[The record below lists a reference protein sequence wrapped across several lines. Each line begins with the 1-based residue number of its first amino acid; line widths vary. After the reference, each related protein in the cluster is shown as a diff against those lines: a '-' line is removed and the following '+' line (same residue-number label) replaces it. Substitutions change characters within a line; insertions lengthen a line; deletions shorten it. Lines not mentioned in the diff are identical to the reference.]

1 MNFFKK
7 ISFSFALAAILFGGF
22 PSHVQAD
29 ITINRAFSSVP
40 YTTISYSQNLLDSS
54 RLPLARHTVAC
65 EEVKDLFATPQTQRG
80 MRNSS
85 HEAVRKLFAI
95 FDEKVSTSIL
105 LTFKNPE
112 DNVHVSCSFDIC
124 NSDNDLLFH
133 PVPTLKLDIT
143 GSRAELPGYAL
154 NLLTATSTP
163 DGLLVEYRGTILS
176 LALAACAGAVA
187 SIPKVMRAREP
198 KVCSRYLTL
207 EQFEE
212 FIKLFD
218 AELAQAY
225 MKKKGLKSVDSL
237 KRVVKLKTTDPVI
250 PAAQRWYDS
259 TWKVFGKQ
267 ETIPSAP
274 ALAVIG
280 APYRGSLSVL
290 AEQGVLSGNEDKK
303 QLRILVTTTNAFS
316 INEVLAHAEELKNNN
331 WVLVI
336 VRGDW
341 DYPFSTDLFVS
352 NGKNYLNSDS
362 IPFWCVSKTTLNV
375 GMVDECQV
383 MFQSLDKGYVERKMN
398 FDKSIPSKTALA
410 FCCANLITEKIQL
423 L

>member
-7 ISFSFALAAILFGGF
+7 ISFSFALAAVLLAGL
-22 PSHVQAD
+22 PAHVQAD

-85 HEAVRKLFAI
+85 HEAIKKLFAI

-143 GSRAELPGYAL
+143 GSKEELPAYAL

-207 EQFEE
+207 EQFTK
-212 FIKLFD
+212 FIDLFD
-218 AELAQAY
+218 AELTQAY
-225 MKKKGLKSVDSL
+225 MKKKGLDRVTHLTSL
-237 KRVVKLKTTDPVI
+237 VKLKTTDPVI

-267 ETIPSAP
+267 EKISETST
-274 ALAVIG
+274 LAVIG

-290 AEQGVLSGNEDKK
+290 AEQGILGGNKDKK
-303 QLRILVTTTNAFS
+303 QLRVLVTTTNAFS

-336 VRGDW
+336 VRGEW
-341 DYPFSTDLFVS
+341 DRPFNADLFVS
-352 NGKNYLNSDS
+352 NEKNYLNSDN
-362 IPFWCVSKTTLNV
+362 IPFWCASEIALNV
-375 GMVDECQV
+375 DINAGYSYRIHFYKQIKPYVWTLGKDMNSTEATS
-383 MFQSLDKGYVERKMN
+383 QSLAHAIAESLN
-398 FDKSIPSKTALA
+398 T
-410 FCCANLITEKIQL
+410 
-423 L
+423 